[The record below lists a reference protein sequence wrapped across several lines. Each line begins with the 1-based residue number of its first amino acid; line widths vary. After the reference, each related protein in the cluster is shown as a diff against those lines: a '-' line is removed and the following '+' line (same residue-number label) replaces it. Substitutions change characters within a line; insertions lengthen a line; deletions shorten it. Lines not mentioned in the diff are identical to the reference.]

1 MNLLEVFKL
10 RIRVF
15 VEQNVPLWMFNL
27 SQRMCKKIERL
38 QKVSLYV
45 LLGKNVWM
53 SDKSWEPDLTLSLSH
68 SEQLL
73 FSCLGSKVTVNSRK
87 LQCFF
92 GPPHHPFTLTCYFR
106 CHRAGSQLKM
116 HTKIIIAACK
126 CWAWIHWR
134 IGETKSRKN
143 LQLKC
148 WNIKTI
154 EKCSILIC
162 RRELEWERKCWSR
175 AGPVLGVLCHAW
187 AELSMKSSHIR
198 FNPTKTG
205 VSLNTMFRL
214 LLL

>member
-1 MNLLEVFKL
+1 
-10 RIRVF
+10 
-15 VEQNVPLWMFNL
+15 
-27 SQRMCKKIERL
+27 
-38 QKVSLYV
+38 
-45 LLGKNVWM
+45 M
-53 SDKSWEPDLTLSLSH
+53 SECQTKAGNQISLSH
-68 SEQLL
+68 YRHAEQVL
-73 FSCLGSKVTVNSRK
+73 FSSLCSKVAVYRRK
-87 LQCFF
+87 LQWFF
-92 GPPHHPFTLTCYFR
+92 FDIILLITLTCYFR

-162 RRELEWERKCWSR
+162 RRELERERKCWSR
-175 AGPVLGVLCHAW
+175 GQKLGDLLGVLCHPW
-187 AELSMKSSHIR
+187 AELSMKGSHIR